1 VPPVMIQAWSNVG
14 EPCEQLMAPKKRI
27 NWDAAFADWISLPK
41 AERQPIE
48 FARRLTVARQ
58 TLFER
63 MKKEHWE
70 ERAALIDERVRRKLE
85 AEGVRKLE
93 ERNRDSIGIIEVF
106 RRRYAQR
113 LVRDRDYKPTAMEFA
128 AMIRT
133 ERLIE
138 GENTVKVGGEI
149 TEEFR
154 ERVGRL
160 PVYVQERLLVAAI
173 TGATMDELLEVE
185 GILEGERTA
194 TLNGRRGGSGRD
206 DCCDRDRDRVG
217 GGVGGDRGGGGA
229 SSGGV

>member
-1 VPPVMIQAWSNVG
+1 VPPVMIRAWSSVG
-14 EPCEQLMAPKKRI
+14 ESCEQLMAPKKRI

-93 ERNRDSIGIIEVF
+93 ERNRDSIEIIEVF

-133 ERLIE
+133 ELLVE
-138 GENTVKVGGEI
+138 GRDKDNAGGGEI

-154 ERVGRL
+154 EKVDRL
-160 PVYVQERLLVAAI
+160 PVYLVERMLIAAA
-173 TGATMDELLEVE
+173 TGASMEEILEVE
-185 GILEGERTA
+185 GILDGEEDGDAQREA
-194 TLNGRRGGSGRD
+194 GR
-206 DCCDRDRDRVG
+206 
-217 GGVGGDRGGGGA
+217 
-229 SSGGV
+229 

>member
-1 VPPVMIQAWSNVG
+1 LEVSHEVG
-14 EPCEQLMAPKKRI
+14 ATPLPACAGQGGG
-27 NWDAAFADWISLPK
+27 WISLPK

-93 ERNRDSIGIIEVF
+93 ERDRDSIDIIEVF

-133 ERLIE
+133 ERLVE
-138 GENTVKVGGEI
+138 GENTTKVGGEI
-149 TEEFR
+149 TDEFR
-154 ERVGRL
+154 EKVDRL
-160 PVYVQERLLVAAI
+160 PVYMVERLLLAAA
-173 TGATMDELLEVE
+173 TGASMEEILEVE
-185 GILEGERTA
+185 AILDAEEDEDLRS
-194 TLNGRRGGSGRD
+194 RGSGSVTLGRE
-206 DCCDRDRDRVG
+206 
-217 GGVGGDRGGGGA
+217 
-229 SSGGV
+229 ST